1 MTRYNM
7 KVALVHDYLYE
18 YGGAERVLET
28 LHEMFPDAPVYTG
41 YYFPETM
48 PENFKSWNIRTSK
61 LQKVPFLKN
70 FKIWFV
76 YFLPWCFEQFDL
88 SEYDLII
95 SSVSFAAKGVITHPN
110 QTHICYCHTPPR
122 FLWGLNTQMKRGWL
136 VKKATEFL
144 NIFFRKWDFAA
155 SQRVDHFV
163 ANSMTVQKRIKD
175 FYQRDSEVIYP
186 ACRIASDYQYSE
198 ALKTEL
204 GSDIPQNYF
213 LVASRLYKQKHVDLI
228 VEAFNV
234 LNLPLVILGRG
245 NEENYLKSIAKQ
257 NIKFVGFVSE
267 KIFPLYCAH
276 CRALITASENE
287 DFGMTPPE
295 VNGYGKPAIAH
306 NSGGHTETVID
317 GLTGI
322 LFDDLTVESIIKAI
336 RRFEE
341 SKFEAEKIR
350 ENAKRFSIDQFK
362 SKINSLVERTKII

>member
-1 MTRYNM
+1 M

-295 VNGYGKPAIAH
+295 VNGFGKPAIAH